1 MEQKAKT
8 KINMN
13 DIKAKTKQELESIVW
28 SLWVDYAVPDNTDEG
43 QTHTF
48 NIKFNKIKR
57 EKPHFTDIDY
67 QKCTYSNGK
76 LYI

>member
-1 MEQKAKT
+1 MPIKRLFLGVAFKLGDPIVKGAT
-8 KINMN
+8 K
-13 DIKAKTKQELESIVW
+13 
-28 SLWVDYAVPDNTDEG
+28 
-43 QTHTF
+43 
-48 NIKFNKIKR
+48 KFNKIKR